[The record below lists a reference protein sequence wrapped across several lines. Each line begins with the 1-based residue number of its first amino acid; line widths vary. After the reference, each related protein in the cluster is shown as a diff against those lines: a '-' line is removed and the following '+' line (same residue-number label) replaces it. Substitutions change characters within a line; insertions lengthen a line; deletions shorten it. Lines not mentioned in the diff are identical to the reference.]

1 MKKFL
6 SRLLA
11 FGLIFILLGGIVFLV
26 GFAASGWSLEKLSGI
41 TLTDTVY
48 TESEEKNLSKLNID
62 FNNSDVKIVFDEN
75 ADAISVT
82 YPTKTSRNGKTLT
95 SVSIVETESTL
106 TLKEKRHWIKNLF
119 LWDFS
124 DERMT
129 VVLPAERG
137 ISLSVDTDNGDIKAE
152 GKGTLMDMTLSTDNG
167 DVDTTLSEIIS
178 QGKLLFE
185 TDNGDIR
192 IGKFDTVSLS
202 SDSDN
207 GDITLTDGAA
217 SDKIELST
225 DNGDVKIKG
234 RIAAS
239 LLTIETDNGDVE
251 TDNGGLIDAERTN
264 IETDNGDIE
273 IKLTGSKSDYTVS
286 LKKDHGDSNITSQ
299 TGGSK
304 YLSIDSDLGD
314 IEVYFVN

>member
-6 SRLLA
+6 SKLLV

-26 GFAASGWSLEKLSGI
+26 GFAASGWSLERLSGI
-41 TLTDTVY
+41 TVADTVY

-75 ADAISVT
+75 ADRISVT
-82 YPTKTSRNGKTLT
+82 YPTKTSKNGKILT

-106 TLKEKRHWIKNLF
+106 ALKEKTHWINNLF

-129 VVLPAERG
+129 VILPAERA
-137 ISLSVDTDNGDIKAE
+137 ISLSVDTDNGDIKTE
-152 GKGTLMDMTLSTDNG
+152 GKGILKDMTLSTDNG

-178 QGKLLFE
+178 QGKLSFE
-185 TDNGDIR
+185 TDNGDIKT
-192 IGKFDTVSLS
+192 GKFDTVSLS
-202 SDSDN
+202 ADSDS

-234 RIAAS
+234 RIAVS

-251 TDNGGLIDAERTN
+251 TENGGLIDAERTN

-273 IKLTGSKSDYTVS
+273 IKLTGSKNDYTVS
-286 LKKDHGDSNITSQ
+286 LKKELGDSNITSQ

>member
-6 SRLLA
+6 SKLLV
-11 FGLIFILLGGIVFLV
+11 FGLIFILLGGIVFLSGLAV
-26 GFAASGWSLEKLSGI
+26 SGWSIEKLSGI
-41 TLTDTVY
+41 TVTDTVY
-48 TESEEKNLSKLNID
+48 TESEGKNLNKLNIN
-62 FNNSDVKIVFDEN
+62 FNNSDVKIIFDEN

-82 YPTKTSRNGKTLT
+82 YPTKTSRNGKNLT

-106 TLKEKRHWIKNLF
+106 TLKEKTHWLKNLF

-129 VVLPAERG
+129 VVLPAGRG
-137 ISLSVDTDNGDIKAE
+137 VSLSVDTDNGDIKAE
-152 GKGTLMDMTLSTDNG
+152 GKGTLKDMTLSTDNG

-178 QGKLLFE
+178 QGKLSFE

-192 IGKFDTVSLS
+192 IGKFDTASLS
-202 SDSDN
+202 ADSDN
-207 GDITLTDGAA
+207 GDITLTDGMA

-225 DNGDVKIKG
+225 DDGDVKIKG
-234 RIAAS
+234 KIATS
-239 LLTIETDNGDVE
+239 LFIIETDNGDVE

-264 IETDNGDIE
+264 IETDNGDVE
-273 IKLTGSKSDYTVS
+273 IKLSGSKIDYTVS
-286 LKKDHGDSNITSQ
+286 LKKDHGDSNITNQ

>member
-6 SRLLA
+6 SKLLT

-26 GFAASGWSLEKLSGI
+26 GFAASGWNLKKLSGI
-41 TLTDTVY
+41 TVTDTVY
-48 TESEEKNLSKLNID
+48 TEGAGKNFDKLNID

-82 YPTKTSRNGKTLT
+82 YPTKTSRNGKKLT

-106 TLKEKRHWIKNLF
+106 TLREKTHWIKNLF

-124 DERMT
+124 DEKMT
-129 VVLPAERG
+129 VTIPAGRG
-137 ISLSVDTDNGDIKAE
+137 ISLSVDTDNGDIKTE
-152 GKGTLMDMTLSTDNG
+152 GKGILKDTMLSTDNG
-167 DVDTTLSEIIS
+167 DVNTTGAEITSSGRLS
-178 QGKLLFE
+178 FD
-185 TDNGDIR
+185 TDNGDVK

-202 SDSDN
+202 ADSDN
-207 GDITLTDGAA
+207 GDITLSDGAA

-239 LLTIETDNGDVE
+239 HFTVETDNGDVE
-251 TDNGGLIDAERTN
+251 TESGGLIDAERTN

-286 LKKDHGDSNITSQ
+286 IKKEHGDSNITSQ

-314 IEVYFVN
+314 IEVYFEN

>member
-26 GFAASGWSLEKLSGI
+26 GFAASGWNLEKLSGI
-41 TLTDTVY
+41 TVTDTVY
-48 TESEEKNLSKLNID
+48 TESEGKNLSKLNIN
-62 FNNSDVKIVFDEN
+62 FNNSDVKIIFDEN

-82 YPTKTSRNGKTLT
+82 YPVKTSRNGKNLT
-95 SVSIVETESTL
+95 SVSIVETETTL
-106 TLKEKRHWIKNLF
+106 TLREKTHWLKNLF

-152 GKGTLMDMTLSTDNG
+152 GKGTLKDMTLSTDNG
-167 DVDTTLSEIIS
+167 DVDTTPSEITS
-178 QGKLLFE
+178 SGKLSFD

-202 SDSDN
+202 ADSDN
-207 GDITLTDGAA
+207 GDITLTGGAA

-239 LLTIETDNGDVE
+239 LFTIETDNGDVE